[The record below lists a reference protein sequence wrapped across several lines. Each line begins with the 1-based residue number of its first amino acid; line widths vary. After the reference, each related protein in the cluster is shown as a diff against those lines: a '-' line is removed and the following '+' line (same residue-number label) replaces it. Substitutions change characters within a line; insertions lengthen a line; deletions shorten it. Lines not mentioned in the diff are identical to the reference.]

1 MAQIF
6 NPNPGNTLDTVANAL
21 KEQANAANKDVNDA
35 IKALQGTDNADNPA
49 LLAEPAT
56 QDQQVVGH
64 LQHQLD
70 GDPCAARPDAR
81 HPAEDLNMDTSLI
94 RELAE
99 LALAGSGQH
108 CHEEALCIAEWLERL
123 GQDEA
128 ARLIRISSLANQG
141 RYQEALAFAHGNPWP
156 ALEPWF
162 ALCEWHLGLG
172 AALDRRLAGLG
183 GSSDPALADFAAGM
197 RAQVRT

>member
-1 MAQIF
+1 
-6 NPNPGNTLDTVANAL
+6 
-21 KEQANAANKDVNDA
+21 
-35 IKALQGTDNADNPA
+35 
-49 LLAEPAT
+49 
-56 QDQQVVGH
+56 
-64 LQHQLD
+64 
-70 GDPCAARPDAR
+70 
-81 HPAEDLNMDTSLI
+81 MDTSLI

-141 RYQEALAFAHGNPWP
+141 RYQEALVFAHGNPWP

-183 GSSDPALADFAAGM
+183 GSSDPALADLLEADRLELKAMLRAELPLGRQQQTFLLQLLGAVEHAPGGEYLAQLVRRELQVLIPLNGM
-197 RAQVRT
+197 LDNLVRNSHKLDLES

>member
-1 MAQIF
+1 
-6 NPNPGNTLDTVANAL
+6 
-21 KEQANAANKDVNDA
+21 
-35 IKALQGTDNADNPA
+35 
-49 LLAEPAT
+49 
-56 QDQQVVGH
+56 
-64 LQHQLD
+64 
-70 GDPCAARPDAR
+70 
-81 HPAEDLNMDTSLI
+81 MDTSLI

-183 GSSDPALADFAAGM
+183 ASSKPFSSSCSVQSSMRRAANTW
-197 RAQVRT
+197 RNWRVANCRC

>member
-1 MAQIF
+1 
-6 NPNPGNTLDTVANAL
+6 
-21 KEQANAANKDVNDA
+21 
-35 IKALQGTDNADNPA
+35 
-49 LLAEPAT
+49 
-56 QDQQVVGH
+56 
-64 LQHQLD
+64 
-70 GDPCAARPDAR
+70 
-81 HPAEDLNMDTSLI
+81 MDTSLI

-172 AALDRRLAGLG
+172 AALDRRLA
-183 GSSDPALADFAAGM
+183 AAGRRLAGLENGALGERLLQRFAQPLQGLEADRLELKAM
-197 RAQVRT
+197 LRAELPLGRQQQTFLLQLLGAVEHAPGGEYLAQLARRELQVLIPLNGMLDNLVRNSHKLDLES

>member
-49 LLAEPAT
+49 LLAE
-56 QDQQVVGH
+56 
-64 LQHQLD
+64 LQHKI
-70 GDPCAARPDAR
+70 
-81 HPAEDLNMDTSLI
+81 NKWSVIYNINSTVMDTPLI

-141 RYQEALAFAHGNPWP
+141 RYQEALVFAHGNPWP